1 MLAMR
6 MPTRSL
12 YWCGTA
18 GAAQFL
24 TLVSKTTFAEIVF
37 TMLTLSPTSVKLA
50 DFARGVF
57 RPDTLRSSDETNVTQ
72 ADIGRVPITPYQARY
87 RICGMLVFE
96 EGSQSAVV
104 QANYCPLD
112 FLLSQM
118 MMILAHAKN
127 EKVFEA

>member
-1 MLAMR
+1 
-6 MPTRSL
+6 
-12 YWCGTA
+12 
-18 GAAQFL
+18 
-24 TLVSKTTFAEIVF
+24 
-37 TMLTLSPTSVKLA
+37 MLTLSPTSVKLA
-50 DFARGVF
+50 DFAKGVF